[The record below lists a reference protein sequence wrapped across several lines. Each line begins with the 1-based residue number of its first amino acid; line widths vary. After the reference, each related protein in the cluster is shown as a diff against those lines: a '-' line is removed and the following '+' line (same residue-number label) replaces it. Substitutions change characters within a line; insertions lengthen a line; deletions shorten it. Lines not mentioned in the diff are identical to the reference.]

1 LPGRA
6 QARGGNAGLDLLRP
20 EPEFARKNRLG
31 HNPSVGGHVA
41 IQAADLDAAITRPTV
56 ADVPCSKSGAFA
68 FHGMRH
74 LCACDPAI
82 NLLEINQMI

>member
-1 LPGRA
+1 
-6 QARGGNAGLDLLRP
+6 
-20 EPEFARKNRLG
+20 
-31 HNPSVGGHVA
+31 VA